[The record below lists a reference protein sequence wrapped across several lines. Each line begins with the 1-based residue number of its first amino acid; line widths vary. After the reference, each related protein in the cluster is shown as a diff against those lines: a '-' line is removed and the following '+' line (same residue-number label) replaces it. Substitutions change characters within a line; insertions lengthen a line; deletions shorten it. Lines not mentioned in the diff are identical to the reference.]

1 VPAGNLLVWMRVCEL
16 EELLSDLAWSESLGS
31 YCYPIVKFREGDGA
45 VSRSGWFRK
54 RQPTL
59 DTGGTAAKRDGSRLK
74 GRRGLAL
81 TATSAVMVLAAGVAV
96 VAFDSPGSHAAPVTP
111 AQAAAAAQQDAPAV
125 PLDVLSVTPSAGAKG
140 VNGAAPVKVQ
150 FSAPLAANTPMPQLS
165 PRISGSWQVEGD
177 TAVFTPAV
185 GYFENTKVTLKIPG
199 GASGMVSVGGA
210 SVGSGGLLA
219 SGTTATWT
227 TGSFSTLRLQ
237 QLLSQLGYLPF
248 TWTPKSK
255 TVISPGSA
263 NAELSA
269 AYRAPAGTFSWKGS
283 YPSNLTSQWQ
293 AGSDNILDIGA
304 VRAFESVT
312 GLTMDGS
319 AGRTVWHHLLT
330 AVAQGKHNPNGYS
343 YALANQHS
351 PETLT
356 LWHNGRVVL
365 KTLVNTGIPGRPTVD
380 GTFPVYLKFYFS
392 YMKGTNPDGSKY
404 NDPVYYA
411 NYFNGGDAVHQF
423 SRYSYGSY
431 QSLGCVELPFNAAKT
446 AYGYLSYGS
455 LVTVT
460 GPVA

>member
-1 VPAGNLLVWMRVCEL
+1 M
-16 EELLSDLAWSESLGS
+16 
-31 YCYPIVKFREGDGA
+31 
-45 VSRSGWFRK
+45 SRSGWFRK
-54 RQPTL
+54 RQPML
-59 DTGGTAAKRDGSRLK
+59 DTDGTTAAKPGGSRLK

-81 TATSAVMVLAAGVAV
+81 TATSAAMVLAAGVAV

-111 AQAAAAAQQDAPAV
+111 AQAAAVAKQDAPAV
-125 PLDVLSVTPSAGAKG
+125 PLNMLSVTPSAGAKG
-140 VNGAAPVKVQ
+140 VNGAVPIKVQ

-165 PRISGSWQVEGD
+165 PHITGSWQVEGD

-185 GYFENTKVTLKIPG
+185 GYFENTKVTLKIPAG
-199 GASGMVSVGGA
+199 TSGMVSVGGA
-210 SVGSGGLLA
+210 SAGSGGLLA
-219 SGTTATWT
+219 SGTTASWT

-237 QLLSQLGYLPF
+237 ELLSQLGYLPF

-255 TVISPGSA
+255 TVISPGNA

-269 AYRAPAGTFSWKGS
+269 AYQAPAGTFSWKNS
-283 YPSNLTSQWQ
+283 YPSSLTSQWK
-293 AGSDNILDIGA
+293 AGSGNILDVGA

-330 AVAQGKHNPNGYS
+330 ALAQGKNNPNGYS

-380 GTFPVYLKFYFS
+380 GTFPVYLKFYFT
-392 YMKGTNPDGSKY
+392 YMDGTNPDGSKY
-404 NDPVYYA
+404 HDPVYYA

-423 SRYSYGSY
+423 SRYSYGYY
-431 QSLGCVELPFNAAKT
+431 QSLGCVELPWDAAKT